1 MSIPEVD
8 WKKISSFEQSGEP
21 VMKQEPGAKTPGT
34 FDFEDLDTY
43 HQRIECLPCQQKK
56 WRAFERQ

>member
-21 VMKQEPGAKTPGT
+21 VMKQEPGAKST
-34 FDFEDLDTY
+34 
-43 HQRIECLPCQQKK
+43 
-56 WRAFERQ
+56 WNV